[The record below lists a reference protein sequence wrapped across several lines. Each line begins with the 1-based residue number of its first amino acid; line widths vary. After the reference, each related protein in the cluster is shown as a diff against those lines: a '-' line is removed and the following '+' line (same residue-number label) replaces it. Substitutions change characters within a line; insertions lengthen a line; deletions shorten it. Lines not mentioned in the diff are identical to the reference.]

1 MAEIPCGENSFLV
14 SHKKFGLVNRKSQPS
29 VIVLQ
34 GNTWQGLEIHNQRDA
49 IGIEGQSQPTSY
61 VRQNST

>member
-1 MAEIPCGENSFLV
+1 MWREQFPGFTQKIWP
-14 SHKKFGLVNRKSQPS
+14 RQPS

-34 GNTWQGLEIHNQRDA
+34 GNIWQGLEIHNQRDA

-61 VRQNST
+61 VTQDTT